1 MGAPHN
7 LDLPMIFGR
16 DRAPGV
22 TGDGTAHHA
31 LAAVMQT
38 AWANF
43 ARSGNP
49 SHPGLPDWPQ
59 YDVEARQTMIF
70 DRDCRI
76 ASDPARAE
84 RCAQAALPPR
94 VQ

>member
-7 LDLPMIFGR
+7 LCLPLVFGR

-31 LAAVMQT
+31 LSAAMQT

-49 SHPGLPDWPQ
+49 NHAGLPDWPA
-59 YDVEARQTMIF
+59 YDTTARPTMIF
-70 DRDCRI
+70 DVPCRMEH
-76 ASDPARAE
+76 DPARAE
-84 RCAQAALPPR
+84 RLAQAALPPR
-94 VQ
+94 I

>member
-1 MGAPHN
+1 MV
-7 LDLPMIFGR
+7 FGR

-31 LAAVMQT
+31 LAAAMQT

-49 SHPGLPDWPQ
+49 SHAGLPDWPE
-59 YDVEARQTMIF
+59 YDAQSRLTIVFDAACHVE
-70 DRDCRI
+70 
-76 ASDPARAE
+76 SDPAGAE
-84 RCAQAALPPR
+84 RRAQAALQPR
-94 VQ
+94 V